1 MRGGR
6 AFVRVGKNC
15 PHFESLAMDRQGRL
29 AQTLTSGWLAPR
41 GNFTRVKRVARRWF
55 STLIEFDVPHGI
67 GSTCAIAIV
76 TGSIGYGI
84 AAGGHGPD
92 ILAEL
97 HRTCDALAGQA
108 GLRISSVALSGEK
121 ELSRASILDLAGVTA
136 QSSLPC
142 LDASDTRKAL
152 RRNPWIAKATVLK
165 LYPGRLQ
172 LAITERVPL
181 ALWQKDGSVNVIAE
195 DGTVLEGYTGRRF
208 ADLPL
213 VVGDGAEKQARD
225 FLSIV
230 ARYPVL
236 QENVEAAVLVAQR
249 RWNLHLKSGLDV
261 RLPDDN
267 VEQAL
272 QQLVALDRDKKIL
285 SRDITAIDLRFDNRV
300 IVRLSDAATAT
311 RAEAMKE
318 ILKKPKKKGSDA

>member
-6 AFVRVGKNC
+6 ALCAWAETFRI
-15 PHFESLAMDRQGRL
+15 FESLAMDRQRL
-29 AQTLTSGWLAPR
+29 AQTLNSGWLAPR

-55 STLIEFDVPHGI
+55 STLIDLDIPHGI

-76 TGSIGYGI
+76 AGSIGYGI
-84 AAGGHGPD
+84 VAGGRGPD
-92 ILAEL
+92 IVAEL
-97 HRTCDALAGQA
+97 HRTCDALAGHA

-121 ELSRASILDLAGVTA
+121 ELSRAAILDLAGVTA

-152 RRNPWIAKATVLK
+152 LRNPWIAEATVLK

-172 LAITERVPL
+172 LAVTERVPI
-181 ALWQKDGSVNVIAE
+181 ALWQKDGAVNVIAE
-195 DGTVLEGYTGRRF
+195 GGKVLETYNGRRF

-213 VVGDGAEKQARD
+213 VVGDGADKQARD
-225 FLSIV
+225 FLGVV
-230 ARYPVL
+230 ARYPLVRD
-236 QENVEAAVLVAQR
+236 NVEAAVLVAQR

-285 SRDITAIDLRFDNRV
+285 SRDITAIDLRFADRV
-300 IVRLSDAATAT
+300 IVRLSDAAAAART
-311 RAEAMKE
+311 EAMKE

>member
-6 AFVRVGKNC
+6 ALCAWAKIF
-15 PHFESLAMDRQGRL
+15 PHLESLAMDRRGRL
-29 AQTLTSGWLAPR
+29 AQTLNSGWLAPR
-41 GNFTRVKRVARRWF
+41 GNFMRVKRVARRWF

-76 TGSIGYGI
+76 AGSVGYGI

-108 GLRISSVALSGEK
+108 GLRIASVALSGEK
-121 ELSRASILDLAGVTA
+121 ELSRASILALAGVSGE
-136 QSSLPC
+136 SSLPC
-142 LDASDTRKAL
+142 LDASVTRKAL
-152 RRNPWIAKATVLK
+152 LRNPWIAEATVLK

-181 ALWQKDGSVNVIAE
+181 ALWQKDGSVKVIAE
-195 DGTVLEGYTGRRF
+195 DGTVLEGYNGRRF

-213 VVGDGAEKQARD
+213 VVGNGAEKQARD
-225 FLSIV
+225 FLGLVS
-230 ARYPVL
+230 RYPLV
-236 QENVEAAVLVAQR
+236 QDNVEAAVLVAQR

-285 SRDITAIDLRFDNRV
+285 SRDITAIDLRFGDRV
-300 IVRLSDAATAT
+300 IVRLSDAAAAA
-311 RAEAMKE
+311 RAEAMKD